1 MPNENTAIGWTDDSW
16 NAEHGCFKVSEGC
29 ANCYAA
35 RGSQRWGHTESS
47 WTLDNASENIQM
59 QAHHLANPIDKSP
72 RRIFVNSVSDL
83 FLPEE
88 FLSDDYLREI
98 FDVMHQ
104 CPQHAFQ
111 GLTKHGCETS
121 DHHGETPR
129 LLRWDEEYGEWP
141 DNLWMGVSVEN
152 ANRAYRIDQLRQTGA
167 ATKWV
172 SFEPLVGPVGDV
184 DLEGIDWVVIGGESG
199 PADRRREMDHAW
211 AREIRDQAKE
221 LDLPVFFKQSS
232 AAKPEQGKRLAEEGA
247 TLQEAADLGAETTA
261 YRELP
266 ELPTALREERP
277 DLADQ
282 EVPADA

>member
-1 MPNENTAIGWTDDSW
+1 MPTTDTAIGWTDDTW
-16 NAEHGCFKVSEGC
+16 NPVHGCFKVSPGC

-35 RGSQRWGHTESS
+35 RDSQRWGHTDRP
-47 WTLDNASENIQM
+47 WTVDNAEDNVQL
-59 QAHHLANPIDKSP
+59 QAHHLDWPRDKEP

-88 FLSDDYLREI
+88 YISDGYLREI
-98 FDVMHQ
+98 FSVIEE

-111 GLTKHGCETS
+111 ALTKHGTE
-121 DHHGETPR
+121 HENR
-129 LLRWDEEYGEWP
+129 LLRWDRQFGFWP

-152 ANRAYRIDQLRQTGA
+152 ADRTYRIEHLKATAA

-172 SFEPLVGPVGDV
+172 SFEPLVGPTGVTAA

-199 PADRRREMDHAW
+199 SEADRREMDHAW
-211 AREIRDQAKE
+211 AREIRDAAE
-221 LDLPVFFKQSS
+221 ANGIPVFFKQSS
-232 AAKPEQGKRLAEEGA
+232 AANPERGKRLAEDGRDV
-247 TLQEAADLGAETTA
+247 QEAEELGAETTA

-282 EVPADA
+282 EVWAHA